1 MLQCEKQLHAFDDDK
16 LRSYFSFFFAKTPT
30 VFLNRKNIVH
40 LRAHR
45 HSQIF
50 REIDL
55 SSFKQERR
63 MIQQIFLRRIE
74 NIEDTS

>member
-1 MLQCEKQLHAFDDDK
+1 MLQCEKQLHAFEDDK
-16 LRSYFSFFFAKTPT
+16 LRSYFFAKTPT
-30 VFLNRKNIVH
+30 IFLNRKNIVH

>member
-1 MLQCEKQLHAFDDDK
+1 MLQCEKQLHAFEDDK
-16 LRSYFSFFFAKTPT
+16 LQSYFFCKNTNNFFKQKKYSTFACPSLKI
-30 VFLNRKNIVH
+30 F
-40 LRAHR
+40 
-45 HSQIF
+45 F